1 MQELTY
7 KYYRKKGTKVVY
19 MILHGGGPVGVETDF
34 ISSIFDVIAATKT
47 VYYVLTF
54 LIAREE
60 KKLRAAQN

>member
-19 MILHGGGPVGVETDF
+19 MILYHLYLMPLQPL
-34 ISSIFDVIAATKT
+34 KT

-54 LIAREE
+54 RIAREE